1 MRINVTTPRLD
12 MFLQSKSDLSVFKM
26 PTKALT
32 ADRKM
37 GDVIDLATGD
47 LATTGFT
54 SAYMLVN
61 DAAAGTTDILVVCFD
76 ARIKFKTIKDK
87 TADLQ
92 KAIKDFWFT
101 KNIHV
106 SAQ

>member
-1 MRINVTTPRLD
+1 MRINVTNPRLD
-12 MFLQSKSDLSVFKM
+12 MFLQSKTDLSNFKM

-32 ADRKM
+32 EDRLM
-37 GDVIDLATGD
+37 GDVIDLETGD

-54 SAYMLVN
+54 SAYMLIS
-61 DAAAGTTDILVVCFD
+61 DAAAGATDILVVSYD

-87 TADLQ
+87 PADLQ